1 MCTPSVRF
9 AHLFSDAGNHHE
21 TPRLLLV
28 IGLLH
33 QTRLTQCFLKMD
45 ILLSLIHTS
54 PERTDAQDH
63 ALWTGGWR
71 LENGASDSA
80 PNKREHCHAALINTS
95 IEDVATQTKE
105 RIAFYNKSE
114 MFPHIFHRS
123 QVRFSRLIPKEG
135 SFRRDIR
142 FGCLQK
148 PNATESRLHY
158 VSF

>member
-9 AHLFSDAGNHHE
+9 VHLFSDAGNHHAI
-21 TPRLLLV
+21 PRFLLIV
-28 IGLLH
+28 GLLH
-33 QTRLTQCFLKMD
+33 QKRLTQCFLKMD

-54 PERTDAQDH
+54 LERTDAQDH

-80 PNKREHCHAALINTS
+80 PNKRENCHAALINTS
-95 IEDVATQTKE
+95 IEDAATQTKE

-123 QVRFSRLIPKEG
+123 QVRFSRLIPKEA

-142 FGCLQK
+142 FGCPSK
-148 PNATESRLHY
+148 TERY
-158 VSF
+158 RQ